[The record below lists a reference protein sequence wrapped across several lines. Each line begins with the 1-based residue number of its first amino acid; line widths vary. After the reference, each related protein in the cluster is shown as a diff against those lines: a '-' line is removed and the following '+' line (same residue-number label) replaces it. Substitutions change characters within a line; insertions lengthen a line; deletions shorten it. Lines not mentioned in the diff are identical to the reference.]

1 MTFTTQ
7 DVRQGVNSTDHII
20 AKMLVISTIS
30 TFLALAFIAFGG

>member
-7 DVRQGVNSTDHII
+7 DVRQGVNSTDHIV
-20 AKMLVISTIS
+20 AKMLVVSTVS